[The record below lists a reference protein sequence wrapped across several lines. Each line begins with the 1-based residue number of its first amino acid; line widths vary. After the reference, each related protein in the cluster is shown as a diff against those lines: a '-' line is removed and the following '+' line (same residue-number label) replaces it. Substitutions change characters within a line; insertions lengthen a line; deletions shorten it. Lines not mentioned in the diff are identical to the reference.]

1 MSHTAGAPARLSR
14 RHARTNA
21 WLAWVGAAV
30 ALTGVQ
36 LIAPSLPVMKET
48 LGLTDAQLA
57 LVMSIYLLPAALAT
71 IPIGLLADR
80 FGRRPVFGSA
90 LLVFG
95 FAGVLLALVDS
106 FNAFLVIR
114 FVQGIGFAGLLP
126 LTMTILGDAFT
137 GPELVGAQ
145 GRRSVAMSL
154 GDGILPIVG
163 GLLVAGGWFVP
174 WLGQVLAIPLG
185 ILVLTKL
192 VDTPA
197 VQTARSAARTPLRAL
212 LSLFRGLPILAL
224 QYGGILRM
232 FLKFCILTFL
242 PVFLVDTRGLSPA
255 FAGLAVGIAAV
266 AGTAIAA
273 FSFRLARHGRPSIW
287 VVAGII
293 GMGASLIAIVTFE
306 ARAAIIAVSI
316 VYGAADGLMGVFT
329 NSLVTSAT
337 SAEQRA
343 SFVSATG
350 ALRNFA
356 KFAAPAVFAVVSA
369 QLGIATSFIVIGAIT
384 AVSSVI
390 ALAMRPLEAALLA
403 GPLGST
409 R

>member
-1 MSHTAGAPARLSR
+1 MLSGR
-14 RHARTNA
+14 NVRINA

-48 LGLTDAQLA
+48 LGLTDTQLA
-57 LVMSIYLLPAALAT
+57 LVMSVYLLPAALAT

-80 FGRRPVFGSA
+80 FGRRPVFGGA
-90 LLVFG
+90 LLLFG
-95 FAGVLLALVDS
+95 ATGILLALVDS
-106 FNAFLVIR
+106 FSTFLVIR
-114 FVQGIGFAGLLP
+114 FVQGIAFAGLLP

-137 GPELVGAQ
+137 GPDLVGAQ
-145 GRRSVAMSL
+145 GNRSVAMSL
-154 GDGILPIVG
+154 GDGILPVVG

-174 WLGQVLAIPLG
+174 WLGQALAIPLG
-185 ILVLTKL
+185 IVVLLRL

-197 VQTARSAARTPLRAL
+197 VQTARSAARTSLRAL
-212 LSLFRGLPILAL
+212 AELFRSLPILAL

-273 FSFRLARHGRPSIW
+273 FAGRLARIGRPSIW
-287 VVAGII
+287 VLAGII
-293 GMGASLIAIVTFE
+293 GMGVGLIAIVTFE
-306 ARAAIIAVSI
+306 SSAAIIAVSI
-316 VYGAADGLMGVFT
+316 AYGAADGLMGVFT
-329 NSLVTSAT
+329 NSLVTAAT
-337 SAEQRA
+337 SSEQRA

-384 AVSSVI
+384 VASSVI
-390 ALAMRPLEAALLA
+390 ALAIRPIEADLLT
-403 GPLGST
+403 GPVRSAT
-409 R
+409 